1 KLSEIPAAAAA
12 APGAHG
18 IAAVTRHPIAARR
31 HTRLLAATPSMPA
44 FIQRKE
50 SAPPATPPSAP
61 NSGGSQA
68 NQAARTKLKWLT
80 STRCR
85 VVQLVHNEYG
95 TMLNAFAKANPQ
107 SRRSCSIP
115 IEPDRFASGFTQAS
129 PSLTARQS
137 GIHRNPSPAV
147 AINAVRQLYCT
158 ASHVAM
164 GGARINPKLTPAWFR
179 LLPSAR
185 SGGRQYRWI
194 AFPAAG
200 MPP

>member
-1 KLSEIPAAAAA
+1 MAPRAGDAIACIAPYADTSSETAKAARSAAKTSRGSEYMLTLNAATEKKLSEIPAAAAA

-18 IAAVTRHPIAARR
+18 IAAVTRHPIAARK
-31 HTRLLAATPSMPA
+31 HTRFLAATASMPA

-115 IEPDRFASGFTQAS
+115 IEPDRFASGFAEACL
-129 PSLTARQS
+129 SLTAR
-137 GIHRNPSPAV
+137 
-147 AINAVRQLYCT
+147 
-158 ASHVAM
+158 
-164 GGARINPKLTPAWFR
+164 
-179 LLPSAR
+179 
-185 SGGRQYRWI
+185 
-194 AFPAAG
+194 
-200 MPP
+200 